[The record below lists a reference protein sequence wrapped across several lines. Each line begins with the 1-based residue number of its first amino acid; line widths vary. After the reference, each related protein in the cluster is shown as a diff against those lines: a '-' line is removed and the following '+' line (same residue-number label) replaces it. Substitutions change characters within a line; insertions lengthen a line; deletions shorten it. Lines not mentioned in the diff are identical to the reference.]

1 MGTRVSRSSVSL
13 PKFLKYVCIGC
24 SVKFPVKVGVEESIE
39 NAPRITDQLFKSNLT
54 FCVFLICRLTM
65 GAFTVASSAPT
76 LTGNFNEHPIFYLNR
91 QH

>member
-54 FCVFLICRLTM
+54 FCVFLICRLTI
-65 GAFTVASSAPT
+65 GAFTVDSSAPT
-76 LTGNFNEHPIFYLNR
+76 LTGNLMNTRYFI
-91 QH
+91 